1 LLAVKVRCRNTVAI
15 ARHNDFHKTGLN
27 RKEIHMRT
35 RSLAI
40 SAIIIAALVLAFSA
54 ISIAADD
61 PFVGIW
67 KQDSTTIMDRATNR
81 GILLSQTLTI
91 TAQGNGYKMVL
102 YIEFVDAK
110 PTSSEN
116 AMDIDGKERPVTGE
130 TMYDA
135 IMGLRVD
142 ANTFDVVTKKAGKEL
157 GSMRYAV
164 SEDGKTLTRT
174 LRGKNAKGEV
184 VSSPPNVFI
193 KQ

>member
-1 LLAVKVRCRNTVAI
+1 
-15 ARHNDFHKTGLN
+15 
-27 RKEIHMRT
+27 MRT

-40 SAIIIAALVLAFSA
+40 SAIIVAALVLAFSA

-61 PFVGIW
+61 PFIGIW
-67 KQDSTTIMDRATNR
+67 KQDSTTIMNRATNR

-91 TAQGNGYKMVL
+91 AAQGNGYKMAL

-116 AMDIDGKERPVTGE
+116 AIDLDGKERPVTGE
-130 TMYDA
+130 PTYDA

-157 GSMRYAV
+157 GTMRYAV

-184 VSSPPNVFI
+184 VSSPPNVFS

>member
-1 LLAVKVRCRNTVAI
+1 
-15 ARHNDFHKTGLN
+15 
-27 RKEIHMRT
+27 MRT

-40 SAIIIAALVLAFSA
+40 SAIIIAAWVLAFSA

-116 AMDIDGKERPVTGE
+116 AMDLDGKERPVTGE

-157 GSMRYAV
+157 GTMRYAV

-184 VSSPPNVFI
+184 VSSPPHAFN

>member
-1 LLAVKVRCRNTVAI
+1 
-15 ARHNDFHKTGLN
+15 
-27 RKEIHMRT
+27 MRM

-40 SAIIIAALVLAFSA
+40 SAIIVAALMLAFAA

-67 KQDSTTIMDRATNR
+67 KQDLTQIVNRSTSK

-91 TAQGNGYKMVL
+91 TAQGNGYKMVH

-110 PTSSEN
+110 PTYSEN
-116 AMDIDGKERPVTGE
+116 TIDLDGKERQVTGDP
-130 TMYDA
+130 TYDA

-164 SEDGKTLTRT
+164 SEDGKTLTLT
-174 LRGKNAKGEV
+174 VIGKNAKGED
-184 VSSPPNVFI
+184 VSSVPNVFS